1 MNFSYSLWIF
11 FCLFVNEQ
19 NKPNQRFLPDPTS
32 QRVDSLLWHGH
43 PHIKCYGV
51 PGSETALEELRWP
64 SPRMLGYKAS
74 WRPVLWRRDSW
85 RTSTTIICPR
95 STTVSG
101 WIWTQGRLST
111 STNKVSVLSR
121 CKLPNLALGLRS
133 FIPRQNLKIPKK
145 LNLPPSNERWPFI
158 DHYWW
163 FCEQA
168 WNRNNAILDAWR

>member
-1 MNFSYSLWIF
+1 MGCRDQRQLWKSLGDHLQECLGTKLADGLYCGGETPEELLRHWI
-11 FCLFVNEQ
+11 
-19 NKPNQRFLPDPTS
+19 
-32 QRVDSLLWHGH
+32 RVR
-43 PHIKCYGV
+43 
-51 PGSETALEELRWP
+51 TALDACGLRL
-64 SPRMLGYKAS
+64 SATK
-74 WRPVLWRRDSW
+74 
-85 RTSTTIICPR
+85 TIICPR

-121 CKLPNLALGLRS
+121 CKLPDFALGLRS